1 MASSWACRCKNGGV
15 RYRHVSQALDA
26 LPFARRS
33 SCSNHLTHSHPSSS
47 TRGLL
52 ALTLLATALA
62 CQAPRSSNATEIAA
76 IDAAHRAELHAFE
89 AEKERVR
96 STADLATVRDFGP
109 DGSLYL
115 REVALIGWPQSAY
128 LRVEYTY
135 VNSGK
140 RTRRAPQVTLAVADP
155 IGGVQQSVTQDLILP
170 FAIELGNDS
179 TYSSWLEVPVGDVYR
194 RAGWRWDIRVEPRG

>member
-1 MASSWACRCKNGGV
+1 MNLLHPCA
-15 RYRHVSQALDA
+15 H
-26 LPFARRS
+26 
-33 SCSNHLTHSHPSSS
+33 CS
-47 TRGLL
+47 GLL
-52 ALTLLATALA
+52 AVALLIAAPA
-62 CQAPRSSNATEIAA
+62 CQAPDTSNAHAAAA
-76 IDAAHRAELHAFE
+76 IDAAHRAEMHAFE

-96 STADLATVRDFGP
+96 AAVDLDTVRDFGP

-140 RTRRAPQVTLAVADP
+140 RTKKAPKVTLAVADP
-155 IGGVQQSVTQDLILP
+155 VDGVLQSVTQELFLP

-194 RAGWRWDIRVEPRG
+194 RAGWRWDIRVEPRS